1 MSDTSGRSGKG
12 GARRSGAAPCLQPQT
27 AVEIAGDDTDEA
39 DAVLSGYQSCSAP
52 TWRASAFV
60 AGPLDE
66 ILVNV
71 TPILLGDRVRMFV
84 RSGRP
89 VRLETIAT
97 GDTGEVTELRDG
109 VRR

>member
-1 MSDTSGRSGKG
+1 
-12 GARRSGAAPCLQPQT
+12 
-27 AVEIAGDDTDEA
+27 
-39 DAVLSGYQSCSAP
+39 
-52 TWRASAFV
+52 
-60 AGPLDE
+60 
-66 ILVNV
+66 VNV